1 MAHMLR
7 KPARTM
13 ARAVASLLART
24 TVLGA
29 VISLSALPVMAD
41 VGGEMNSFFNKAGAA
56 ANVTG
61 PSAYNGQSAGYYSGG
76 SLWSRFPSK
85 TINPVNI
92 QLPKASAGCGGIDLF
107 SGSFSFINSDEI
119 VAMLKATANNA
130 IGFAFQLAIDSISA
144 QIGGVMKDMAQ
155 RAQQM
160 NQHALSSC
168 QEAQA
173 AVGALWPAMDGASK
187 TICEN
192 VGVGEGFFS
201 DRARAMHDCEGADK
215 RRETLAGSTDPQTR
229 IVKSRNYTWNALMS
243 KSVTKPG
250 TDYAEFLMTM
260 VGTIIYDQGPSAK
273 EPGTFRFIA
282 PASWDMYTALLD
294 GTTTSPTQVWRCDT
308 TDADGCLSPVPA
320 SLTIPADTAF
330 RNRVMKM
337 MTSMGSKIRTNTA
350 LSGEEISL
358 LGMTSIPL
366 YKILVVNEAAHFS
379 LSASDMGT
387 LSEIIAVDVL
397 MAQMDRMLDDISK
410 SQAGATFV
418 GTKEFDA
425 WRSQVDTVR
434 TALSR
439 KSQGLSNDLSKT
451 YQIVENTQRLEATL
465 KNTMSPQMTASLRFG
480 RGLSAQGIR

>member
-1 MAHMLR
+1 MARTLR
-7 KPARTM
+7 KLTR
-13 ARAVASLLART
+13 
-24 TVLGA
+24 GG
-29 VISLSALPVMAD
+29 LSACASALTQVLAATAIIGFSASPVMAD
-41 VGGEMNSFFNKAGAA
+41 VNGEMNSFFNSAGSS

-85 TINPVNI
+85 TINPINI

-130 IGFAFQLAIDSISA
+130 VGFAFQLAIDSISA

-173 AVGALWPAMDGASK
+173 AVGALWPSMDGASK

-192 VGVGEGFFS
+192 VGVGEGIFS
-201 DRARAMHDCEGADK
+201 DRARAMHGCETSDK
-215 RRETLAGSTDPQTR
+215 RRETLNGSKDPQTDV
-229 IVKSRNYTWNALMS
+229 VKSRNYTWNALMS
-243 KSVTKPG
+243 KSVSTPSNE
-250 TDYAEFLMTM
+250 YAEFLMTM
-260 VGTIIYDQGPSAK
+260 VGTIIYDQGPSAGAA
-273 EPGTFRFIA
+273 GTFRFIA
-282 PASWDMYTALLD
+282 PASWDTYSALLD
-294 GTTTSPTQVWRCDT
+294 GTTTSPTQVWKCDT
-308 TDADGCLSPVPA
+308 SDADGCLNPVPV
-320 SLTIPADTAF
+320 SLTIAADTAF

-337 MTSMGSKIRTNTA
+337 MTSMTTKIRTNAA
-350 LSGEEISL
+350 LDGQEISL

-366 YKILVVNEAAHFS
+366 YKILVVNEAAHFG
-379 LSASDMGT
+379 LSASDMSS

-397 MAQMDRMLDDISK
+397 MAQMDRMLDDIAK

-425 WRSQVDTVR
+425 WRGQVDTVR
-434 TALSR
+434 TALAR
-439 KSQGLSNDLSKT
+439 KSQGLSNDLNNT
-451 YQIVENTQRLEATL
+451 YHIVERTQALESTL